1 MAYDPATHNVVLFGG
16 TGRKAVLNGTWA
28 WDGTTWT
35 RQFPQAIP
43 PARAN
48 ASMAYDP
55 ATGNVVL
62 FGGFGG
68 NGVLGDTWT
77 WGTG

>member
-1 MAYDPATHNVVLFGG
+1 M
-16 TGRKAVLNGTWA
+16 LNGTWA

-35 RQFPQAIP
+35 RQFPQASP
-43 PARAN
+43 SARAN

-55 ATGNVVL
+55 AAGNVVL

>member
-1 MAYDPATHNVVLFGG
+1 MVLFGG
-16 TGRKAVLNGTWA
+16 EDTKGRVFNGTWA

-35 RQFPQAIP
+35 RQFPPTSP
-43 PARAN
+43 PGRSRA
-48 ASMAYDP
+48 AMAYDP

-62 FGGFGG
+62 FGGFG
-68 NGVLGDTWT
+68 NGTLDDTWT

>member
-1 MAYDPATHNVVLFGG
+1 
-16 TGRKAVLNGTWA
+16 
-28 WDGTTWT
+28 
-35 RQFPQAIP
+35 
-43 PARAN
+43 
-48 ASMAYDP
+48 MAYDP